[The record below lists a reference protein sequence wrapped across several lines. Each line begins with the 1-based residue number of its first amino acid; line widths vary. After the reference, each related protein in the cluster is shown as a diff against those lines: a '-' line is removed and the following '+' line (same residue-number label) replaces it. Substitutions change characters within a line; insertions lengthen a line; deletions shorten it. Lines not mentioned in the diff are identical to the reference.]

1 MCIYIRED
9 KIVMKQVGKE
19 SIKWQ
24 RMVVYDSKQNYGAT
38 KITVELRKNGEV
50 ISERTAGLEYD
61 ALD

>member
-1 MCIYIRED
+1 
-9 KIVMKQVGKE
+9 MKQVGKE

-24 RMVVYDSKQNYGAT
+24 SMVVYDSKQNYGAP